1 MDANGTCSR
10 TSLQNVKAPWETHSI
25 SFTRLRNDREKVQSG
40 TFRLGTGPYFQ
51 ISSPVLRLI
60 GHVSSSK
67 LKFIQRIIKFQA
79 TNLAVV
85 KGFASL

>member
-1 MDANGTCSR
+1 MALEVGHHYR
-10 TSLQNVKAPWETHSI
+10 TLRLCGKRIPFHLRDLET
-25 SFTRLRNDREKVQSG
+25 TEKQVQSG

-51 ISSPVLRLI
+51 ISSPALRLS

-67 LKFIQRIIKFQA
+67 LKFIQRIIEFQA
-79 TNLAVV
+79 TNLAAV